1 MLDFILDR
9 KNIETINKM
18 ENPKL
23 LQNKTKTISRDLNLT
38 LFLRNVLLFCNKANK
53 LTALKQLL
61 VFFLCLMKKFVSFRN
76 GDPKY

>member
-9 KNIETINKM
+9 KNIETINKR
-18 ENPKL
+18 ENPRL

-61 VFFLCLMKKFVSFRN
+61 VFFLCLMKKFVSFQN